1 MDDGP
6 VVDANERVD
15 VMTWHVRDF
24 APEDLEAALRL
35 DAVSATTPQQPL
47 FDFSDVVSSL
57 QDRHP
62 AVVAVAGNVIVGV
75 AISRVDADRA
85 WVLRLSLDPTHRGK
99 GMGSALLGV
108 LEHRLL
114 ARGVRRITAMLPD
127 GETGTAAFVNSGFIQ
142 RTGIAHFDKHEPM
155 SPRSASVIA
164 RLGGEVPAAGLWQQ
178 IAGMVAEKNLI
189 ERRVVLPLSRPG
201 LAAEHGVIPP
211 HAIVLFPP
219 GTGKTTFARAIASR
233 LGWPFVELFPSRLA
247 VGDGGLAAGLNEAF
261 TEVAELDNVVVF
273 IDEVEEVASR
283 RGPHSPAA
291 TAVVNELLKCL
302 VAFRDRSGRLLICAT
317 NSVGD
322 LDAAFLRHGRFDYV
336 MPIGPPDEQ
345 ARDALWRRLIT
356 DTSIDIPALIAATH
370 GYTPADITHAA
381 RAVAQATFERT
392 VDSGVR
398 THADTGDYLRV
409 IEVTRPTLTA
419 DQVSQFDA
427 DIDTY
432 ARV

>member
-1 MDDGP
+1 MSDG
-6 VVDANERVD
+6 
-15 VMTWHVRDF
+15 VMTWHIRDF

-35 DAVSATTPQQPL
+35 DAVSATTDHQPL

-57 QDRHP
+57 QERHP
-62 AVVAVAGNVIVGV
+62 AVVAVAGNAVVGV

-85 WVLRLSLDPTHRGK
+85 WVLRLSLDPVWRGK
-99 GMGSALLGV
+99 GMGSDLLGV

-114 ARGVRRITAMLPD
+114 ARGVRKITAMLPD
-127 GETGTAAFVNSGFIQ
+127 GETGTAAFVNSGFVQ
-142 RTGIAHFDKHEPM
+142 RKGIAHFDKHETM
-155 SPRSASVIA
+155 SPRSASVLA

-178 IAGMVAEKNLI
+178 IAGMVAEKDLI

-201 LAAEHGVIPP
+201 LAAEHGVVPP
-211 HAIVLFPP
+211 HAVVLFGPP
-219 GTGKTTFARAIASR
+219 GTGKTSFARAIASR

-247 VGDGGLAAGLNEAF
+247 GGDGGLAAGLNDAF
-261 TEVAELDNVVVF
+261 AGVAELDNVVVF

-302 VAFRDRSGRLLICAT
+302 VQFRDRAGRLLICAT

-336 MPIGPPDEQ
+336 MPIGPPDDQ
-345 ARDALWRRLIT
+345 ARDALLGRLVS
-356 DTSIDIPALIAATH
+356 DTGIDRLALIAATR

-381 RAVAQATFERT
+381 RAVAQASFERT
-392 VDSGVR
+392 VESGVR
-398 THADTGDYLRV
+398 SRVGTEDYLRI
-409 IEVTRPTLTA
+409 IESTRPTLTV

-427 DIDTY
+427 DIDSY